1 MELPESFVS
10 RMKELLGDEYE
21 QFEKA
26 LETEPPVSIR
36 INSFK
41 YDKPLN
47 HQPVPWSRNSY
58 YLKERQQFTF
68 DPLFHTGMY
77 YVQEASSMF
86 LDRVISQ
93 YIQEPVRYLDLC
105 AAPGGKTTLAIS
117 ALPEGS
123 LIVSNEIERKRAQVL
138 AENVTKW
145 GSSNTLVLNNRA
157 SDFENLTDY
166 FDVIL
171 TDVPC
176 SGEGMFRK
184 DENAITEWSE
194 SNVRN
199 CVSRQKEIIDS
210 INNALRPG
218 GYLIYSTCTYNVEE
232 NERMIKYIAEE
243 IGAEVLPVDVLPE
256 WGIHKPLEGDLPV
269 YRFMPHTTTGEGLF
283 MAVLKKNGDSENG
296 ADEIL
301 SAESR
306 KNKKGKPVK
315 TDTKQQAQYISL
327 VKEWLENANNYE
339 FQMINDTLRA
349 YPKSYSDDMTLF
361 SSKFKTLKSGI
372 EIATLKGK
380 DLIPS
385 HELAMSLDL
394 NREHFNSFEADYDTA
409 IKFLRRESIVLDE
422 NTEKG
427 YVLITYKNMPL
438 GWVKNIGNR
447 TNNLYPHEW
456 RIRSTYIPREDM
468 SQIF

>member
-1 MELPESFVS
+1 
-10 RMKELLGDEYE
+10 MKELLGDEYE

-210 INNALRPG
+210 INNVLRPG
-218 GYLIYSTCTYNVEE
+218 G
-232 NERMIKYIAEE
+232 
-243 IGAEVLPVDVLPE
+243 
-256 WGIHKPLEGDLPV
+256 
-269 YRFMPHTTTGEGLF
+269 
-283 MAVLKKNGDSENG
+283 
-296 ADEIL
+296 
-301 SAESR
+301 
-306 KNKKGKPVK
+306 
-315 TDTKQQAQYISL
+315 
-327 VKEWLENANNYE
+327 
-339 FQMINDTLRA
+339 
-349 YPKSYSDDMTLF
+349 
-361 SSKFKTLKSGI
+361 
-372 EIATLKGK
+372 
-380 DLIPS
+380 
-385 HELAMSLDL
+385 
-394 NREHFNSFEADYDTA
+394 
-409 IKFLRRESIVLDE
+409 
-422 NTEKG
+422 
-427 YVLITYKNMPL
+427 
-438 GWVKNIGNR
+438 
-447 TNNLYPHEW
+447 
-456 RIRSTYIPREDM
+456 
-468 SQIF
+468 